1 MKGLEP
7 EERTY
12 LVELSVYNTEVMCL
26 EKIISLVPVKEDKR
40 YITWCIFF
48 EQQMSHCAAV
58 FFSHISTHSSFDIS
72 PV

>member
-1 MKGLEP
+1 MFGYVYGVFEIKKKKKKKLALNMKGLEP

-40 YITWCIFF
+40 YIT
-48 EQQMSHCAAV
+48 
-58 FFSHISTHSSFDIS
+58 
-72 PV
+72 